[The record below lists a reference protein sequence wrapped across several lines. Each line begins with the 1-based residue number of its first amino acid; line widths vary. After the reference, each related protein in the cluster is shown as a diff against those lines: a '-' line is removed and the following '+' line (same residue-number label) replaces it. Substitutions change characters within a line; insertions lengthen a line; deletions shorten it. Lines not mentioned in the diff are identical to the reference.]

1 MPGSIKRKSQRA
13 GGGCSWR
20 NGGGKKSSI
29 RKLKMRGG
37 GSGHLHKKGGNRNSM
52 RGGGGCGYNPQRG
65 RRRSMRGGGSC
76 GNHPK
81 GRGRSM
87 RGGGGGHLHKKGG
100 NRNSMRGGGSCG
112 NHPKGRGRS
121 MRGGGYGGSSNG
133 SNWGT
138 INKSRNM
145 RKLSRKQIRMKRKR
159 VIVDEEKF
167 RKRR

>member
-1 MPGSIKRKSQRA
+1 MPGSIKRNSQRA

-87 RGGGGGHLHKKGG
+87 R
-100 NRNSMRGGGSCG
+100 
-112 NHPKGRGRS
+112 
-121 MRGGGYGGSSNG
+121 
-133 SNWGT
+133 
-138 INKSRNM
+138 
-145 RKLSRKQIRMKRKR
+145 KLSRKQIRMKRKG

-167 RKRR
+167 RRRR

>member
-37 GSGHLHKKGGNRNSM
+37 GS
-52 RGGGGCGYNPQRG
+52 
-65 RRRSMRGGGSC
+65 
-76 GNHPK
+76 
-81 GRGRSM
+81 
-87 RGGGGGHLHKKGG
+87 GHLHKKGG

>member
-87 RGGGGGHLHKKGG
+87 RGGG
-100 NRNSMRGGGSCG
+100 
-112 NHPKGRGRS
+112 
-121 MRGGGYGGSSNG
+121 YGGSSNG